1 MKQRKQCV
9 GDIVDGDAVD
19 GDQRVLGSF
28 SKRYGEVEDVFN
40 SRWLRINVVDGRDR
54 RETIG
59 SENVDVE

>member
-19 GDQRVLGSF
+19 GDQRVLGPF
-28 SKRYGEVEDVFN
+28 SKRSGEVEDVLN
-40 SRWLRINVVDGRDR
+40 CGWLRIDVVDGRDR
-54 RETIG
+54 WETIG

>member
-9 GDIVDGDAVD
+9 GDIIDGDAVD

-28 SKRYGEVEDVFN
+28 SKRSGEVEDVFN
-40 SRWLRINVVDGRDR
+40 GGWLRIDVVDGRDR
-54 RETIG
+54 GETIG

>member
-19 GDQRVLGSF
+19 GDKRVLGSF
-28 SKRYGEVEDVFN
+28 SKRSGEVEDVFN
-40 SRWLRINVVDGRDR
+40 SGWLRIDVVYGRDR

>member
-28 SKRYGEVEDVFN
+28 SKRSGEVEDVFN
-40 SRWLRINVVDGRDR
+40 SGWLRIDVVDGRDR

>member
-1 MKQRKQCV
+1 MKRREQCV
-9 GDIVDGDAVD
+9 GDVVDGDAVD

-28 SKRYGEVEDVFN
+28 SKRSGEVENVFHGG
-40 SRWLRINVVDGRDR
+40 WLRIDVVYGRDR

>member
-1 MKQRKQCV
+1 MKQRKQRV

-28 SKRYGEVEDVFN
+28 SKRSGEVENVFD
-40 SRWLRINVVDGRDR
+40 SGWLRIDVVYGRDR

-59 SENVDVE
+59 SENVDVD

>member
-19 GDQRVLGSF
+19 GDKRVLGPF
-28 SKRYGEVEDVFN
+28 SKRSGEVEDVFN
-40 SRWLRINVVDGRDR
+40 GGWLRIDVVDGRDR
-54 RETIG
+54 GETIG